1 MGTQRSN
8 FRIRSVPIPQ
18 NELTQEDK
26 KMKKFSTQNIGEIGE
41 EYTVKFLEKK
51 KYNILERN
59 YRKRYGE
66 IDIIAENKNYIVFV
80 EVKTRHKDSM
90 ASAADA
96 VNRQKQ
102 IRIIKT
108 ASLYLAE
115 NETEKFCRF
124 DVCEVY
130 INSDN
135 LKLVDINYIEAAFE

>member
-1 MGTQRSN
+1 
-8 FRIRSVPIPQ
+8 
-18 NELTQEDK
+18 
-26 KMKKFSTQNIGEIGE
+26 MKKFSTQSIGEAGE
-41 EYTVKFLEKK
+41 EYAVKFLKKK
-51 KYNILERN
+51 KYKILERN

-80 EVKTRHKDSM
+80 EVKTRHTDSM
-90 ASAADA
+90 TSASDA

-102 IRIIKT
+102 LKIIKT

-130 INSDN
+130 VNSDN

>member
-1 MGTQRSN
+1 
-8 FRIRSVPIPQ
+8 
-18 NELTQEDK
+18 
-26 KMKKFSTQNIGEIGE
+26 MKRFSTQNIGEIGE

>member
-1 MGTQRSN
+1 
-8 FRIRSVPIPQ
+8 
-18 NELTQEDK
+18 
-26 KMKKFSTQNIGEIGE
+26 MKKFSTKNIGKIGE

-51 KYNILERN
+51 EYNILERN
-59 YRKRYGE
+59 YSKRYGE

-90 ASAADA
+90 TSAADA

-130 INSDN
+130 VNSDN

>member
-1 MGTQRSN
+1 
-8 FRIRSVPIPQ
+8 
-18 NELTQEDK
+18 
-26 KMKKFSTQNIGEIGE
+26 MKKFSTQNIGEIGE
-41 EYTVKFLEKK
+41 EYASKFLKKK
-51 KYNILERN
+51 KYKILERN

-90 ASAADA
+90 ISAADA

-108 ASLYLAE
+108 ASMYLAE
-115 NETEKFCRF
+115 NETDKFCRF

>member
-1 MGTQRSN
+1 
-8 FRIRSVPIPQ
+8 
-18 NELTQEDK
+18 
-26 KMKKFSTQNIGEIGE
+26 MKKFSTQNIGEMGE
-41 EYTVKFLEKK
+41 EYAVKFLEKK

-59 YRKRYGE
+59 YSKRYGE

-90 ASAADA
+90 TSAADA

-130 INSDN
+130 VNSDN

>member
-1 MGTQRSN
+1 
-8 FRIRSVPIPQ
+8 
-18 NELTQEDK
+18 
-26 KMKKFSTQNIGEIGE
+26 MKKFSTQNIGEKGE

-51 KYNILERN
+51 KYKILERN

-80 EVKTRHKDSM
+80 EVKTRHNDSM
-90 ASAADA
+90 TSAADA

-108 ASLYLAE
+108 ASQYLSE

-130 INSDN
+130 VNADN
-135 LKLVDINYIEAAFE
+135 LKLVNINYIEAAFE

>member
-1 MGTQRSN
+1 
-8 FRIRSVPIPQ
+8 
-18 NELTQEDK
+18 
-26 KMKKFSTQNIGEIGE
+26 MKKFSTQNIGEIGE

-90 ASAADA
+90 TSAADA

>member
-1 MGTQRSN
+1 
-8 FRIRSVPIPQ
+8 
-18 NELTQEDK
+18 
-26 KMKKFSTQNIGEIGE
+26 MKKFSTQNIGEIGE
-41 EYTVKFLEKK
+41 EYASKFLKKK
-51 KYNILERN
+51 KYKILERN

-90 ASAADA
+90 TSAADA

-108 ASLYLAE
+108 ALMYLAE
-115 NETEKFCRF
+115 NETDKFCRF

>member
-1 MGTQRSN
+1 
-8 FRIRSVPIPQ
+8 
-18 NELTQEDK
+18 
-26 KMKKFSTQNIGEIGE
+26 MKKFSTQNIGEIGE

-90 ASAADA
+90 TSAADA

-130 INSDN
+130 VNAAN

>member
-1 MGTQRSN
+1 
-8 FRIRSVPIPQ
+8 
-18 NELTQEDK
+18 
-26 KMKKFSTQNIGEIGE
+26 MKKFSTQNIGEKGE

-51 KYNILERN
+51 KYKILERN

-90 ASAADA
+90 TSAADA

-130 INSDN
+130 INTDN

>member
-1 MGTQRSN
+1 M
-8 FRIRSVPIPQ
+8 PIPQ
-18 NELTQEDK
+18 NEFSQEDK
-26 KMKKFSTQNIGEIGE
+26 KMKKFSTQNIGEKGE

-130 INSDN
+130 VNSDN

>member
-1 MGTQRSN
+1 
-8 FRIRSVPIPQ
+8 
-18 NELTQEDK
+18 
-26 KMKKFSTQNIGEIGE
+26 MKKFSTQNIGEIGE
-41 EYTVKFLEKK
+41 EYAVKFLKKK
-51 KYNILERN
+51 KYKILERN

-80 EVKTRHKDSM
+80 EVKTRNTASLT
-90 ASAADA
+90 SAADA

-102 IRIIKT
+102 LKIIKT

-130 INSDN
+130 VNADN

>member
-1 MGTQRSN
+1 
-8 FRIRSVPIPQ
+8 
-18 NELTQEDK
+18 
-26 KMKKFSTQNIGEIGE
+26 MKKFSTQNIGEMGE
-41 EYTVKFLEKK
+41 EYAVKFLNKK
-51 KYNILERN
+51 KYKILERN

-80 EVKTRHKDSM
+80 EVKTRHTDSM
-90 ASAADA
+90 TSASDA

-102 IRIIKT
+102 LKIIKT

-124 DVCEVY
+124 DVCEDYV
-130 INSDN
+130 NAAN

>member
-1 MGTQRSN
+1 
-8 FRIRSVPIPQ
+8 
-18 NELTQEDK
+18 
-26 KMKKFSTQNIGEIGE
+26 MKKFSTQNIGEIGE
-41 EYTVKFLEKK
+41 EYTVKFLKKK
-51 KYNILERN
+51 KYKILERN

-90 ASAADA
+90 TSAADA

-130 INSDN
+130 VNSDN

>member
-1 MGTQRSN
+1 
-8 FRIRSVPIPQ
+8 
-18 NELTQEDK
+18 
-26 KMKKFSTQNIGEIGE
+26 MKKFSTQNIGEIGE
-41 EYTVKFLEKK
+41 EFAVKFLNKK
-51 KYNILERN
+51 KYKILERN
-59 YRKRYGE
+59 YRKRFGE

-80 EVKTRHKDSM
+80 EVKTRHTDSM
-90 ASAADA
+90 TSAADA

-102 IRIIKT
+102 LKIIKT

-130 INSDN
+130 VNSDN

>member
-1 MGTQRSN
+1 
-8 FRIRSVPIPQ
+8 
-18 NELTQEDK
+18 
-26 KMKKFSTQNIGEIGE
+26 MKKFSTQSIGEAGE
-41 EYTVKFLEKK
+41 EYAVKFLKKK
-51 KYNILERN
+51 KYKILERN

-80 EVKTRHKDSM
+80 EVKTRHIDSM
-90 ASAADA
+90 TNAADA

-102 IRIIKT
+102 HKIIKT

-130 INSDN
+130 VNADN
-135 LKLVDINYIEAAFE
+135 LKLVNINYIEGAFE

>member
-1 MGTQRSN
+1 
-8 FRIRSVPIPQ
+8 
-18 NELTQEDK
+18 
-26 KMKKFSTQNIGEIGE
+26 MKKFSTQNIGEIGE
-41 EYTVKFLEKK
+41 EYASKFLKKK
-51 KYNILERN
+51 KYKILERN

-80 EVKTRHKDSM
+80 EVKTRHTDSM
-90 ASAADA
+90 TSAADA

-102 IRIIKT
+102 LKIIKT
-108 ASLYLAE
+108 ASMYLAE
-115 NETEKFCRF
+115 NETDKFCRF

>member
-1 MGTQRSN
+1 
-8 FRIRSVPIPQ
+8 
-18 NELTQEDK
+18 
-26 KMKKFSTQNIGEIGE
+26 MKKFSTQKIGETGE
-41 EYTVKFLEKK
+41 KCAAEFLKK
-51 KYNILERN
+51 KRYKILERN

-80 EVKTRHKDSM
+80 EVKTRHTDYM
-90 ASAADA
+90 TSAADA

-102 IRIIKT
+102 LKIIKT

-130 INSDN
+130 VNAEN
-135 LKLVDINYIEAAFE
+135 LKLENINYIEGAFE

>member
-1 MGTQRSN
+1 
-8 FRIRSVPIPQ
+8 
-18 NELTQEDK
+18 
-26 KMKKFSTQNIGEIGE
+26 MKKFSTQNIGEKGE

-51 KYNILERN
+51 KYKILERN

-90 ASAADA
+90 TSAADA

-108 ASLYLAE
+108 ASLYLSE

>member
-1 MGTQRSN
+1 
-8 FRIRSVPIPQ
+8 
-18 NELTQEDK
+18 
-26 KMKKFSTQNIGEIGE
+26 MKKFSTQNIGEIGE

-51 KYNILERN
+51 KYKILERN

-90 ASAADA
+90 TSAADA

-130 INSDN
+130 VNSDN

>member
-1 MGTQRSN
+1 
-8 FRIRSVPIPQ
+8 
-18 NELTQEDK
+18 
-26 KMKKFSTQNIGEIGE
+26 MKKFSTQNIGEMGE
-41 EYTVKFLEKK
+41 EYAVKFLNKK
-51 KYNILERN
+51 KYKILERN

-80 EVKTRHKDSM
+80 EVKTRHTDSM
-90 ASAADA
+90 TSASDA

-102 IRIIKT
+102 LKIIKT

-130 INSDN
+130 VNPDN
-135 LKLVDINYIEAAFE
+135 LKLVNINYIESAFE

>member
-1 MGTQRSN
+1 
-8 FRIRSVPIPQ
+8 
-18 NELTQEDK
+18 
-26 KMKKFSTQNIGEIGE
+26 MKKFSTQNIGEMGE
-41 EYTVKFLEKK
+41 EYAVKFLNKK
-51 KYNILERN
+51 KYKILERN

-80 EVKTRHKDSM
+80 EVKTRHTDSM
-90 ASAADA
+90 TSASDA

-102 IRIIKT
+102 LKIIKT

-130 INSDN
+130 VNSDN

>member
-1 MGTQRSN
+1 
-8 FRIRSVPIPQ
+8 
-18 NELTQEDK
+18 
-26 KMKKFSTQNIGEIGE
+26 MKKFSTQNIGEIGE

-51 KYNILERN
+51 KYKILERN
-59 YRKRYGE
+59 YSKRYGE

-90 ASAADA
+90 TSAADA

-130 INSDN
+130 VNSDN

>member
-1 MGTQRSN
+1 
-8 FRIRSVPIPQ
+8 
-18 NELTQEDK
+18 
-26 KMKKFSTQNIGEIGE
+26 MKKFSTQIIGEKGE

-51 KYNILERN
+51 KYKILERN

-90 ASAADA
+90 TSAADA

-130 INSDN
+130 VNSDN